1 MQISKRGFRKTLIIG
16 ALFIIVGVWMREL
29 YRFSNEFW
37 IISFGT
43 CLIAFGQSFFYI
55 SITKVSSVWFGS
67 KERSF
72 STSLGVLS
80 LTLGNL
86 VGFIIPAVWIKDGDA
101 VDREDGKRKFE
112 NYMLF

>member
-1 MQISKRGFRKTLIIG
+1 M
-16 ALFIIVGVWMREL
+16 
-29 YRFSNEFW
+29 
-37 IISFGT
+37 
-43 CLIAFGQSFFYI
+43 
-55 SITKVSSVWFGS
+55 SSVWFGP

-86 VGFIIPAVWIKDGDA
+86 IGFIIPAVWIKDGDT
-101 VDREDGKRKFE
+101 ENKEIGKKKFE